1 MTAKRFTMTYN
12 EFLTSFEDNGVK
24 MTHEEIV
31 HMLNRLYEDN
41 QRLRN
46 KNRRLYKD
54 WDKLYQHIIDMQL
67 MTEEEILKVLIE

>member
-1 MTAKRFTMTYN
+1 MTNKRFTMTYN

-46 KNRRLYKD
+46 KNRRLH
-54 WDKLYQHIIDMQL
+54 KLWELCREH
-67 MTEEEILKVLIE
+67 MTDEEIIKELNR